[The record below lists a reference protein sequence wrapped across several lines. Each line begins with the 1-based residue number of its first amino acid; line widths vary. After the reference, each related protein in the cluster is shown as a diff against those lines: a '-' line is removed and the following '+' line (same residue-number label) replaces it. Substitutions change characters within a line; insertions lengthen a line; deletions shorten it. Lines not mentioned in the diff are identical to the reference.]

1 LAAPSTLKIDM
12 NGVASNLMKS
22 LSLTLRRF
30 SCLAISSAFVLLA
43 GCAEQRIRDQ
53 SQTDLA
59 GGRADQAVLEL
70 EEGLKDHPDSMT
82 LRAGLIQARGQAVA
96 QAVSEAGALRATGHL
111 DEARVRLERT
121 LKLDPTNERLL
132 AQISALAIERQ
143 QRDALTDAQ
152 ALVAQGQADTALHRI
167 AQALQDNPRHEG
179 LLQLQRQL
187 QMSQRQQLLNDSQAA
202 LGELRPISLDFRD
215 ASLRTVLDVVSRS
228 SGINFVFDRDLK
240 NEAHVS
246 VYLRQARVQDALDLI
261 TSTNQLAMKVI
272 DSKTV
277 LIYPNTADKQREY
290 QEQLVRVF
298 YLANADAKGTAAFL
312 RAMLKIHDPFVDE
325 RTNMIAL
332 RDSQENIQLAERL
345 VAMYDS
351 AEPEVVLEMEVLE
364 ISSTSLTNLG
374 IQFPSSLSL
383 TPIAPST
390 DSSGSGGLTLGN
402 IRSLTKDNIALGLGG
417 ITVNLQR
424 QVGDFSTLANPQIR
438 VKNKEKAKVLV
449 GDKIPIVTSTTG
461 TGGFVSDSVSYVD
474 VGLKL
479 DVQPTIYPDDEV
491 SIQIALEVSSLGSSI
506 TTSSGTVAYQIGTR
520 NASTVLRLRD
530 GETQLLAGLISKDE
544 SSNSNRLPLL
554 GDLPLI
560 GRLFSSTLDNG
571 DRKELV
577 LAITPRIVRN
587 LRQPSASES
596 EIWVGTEA
604 APKLRPPGGLRALP
618 IAPAASQA
626 GGAAP
631 REAVVGA
638 AVPAAAVPA
647 GLAPASPA
655 PDSAPV
661 PVAAAEPAKLS
672 WDGVH
677 EAHVGDTLDFR
688 VILDTPAPLRGLPL
702 EVHYDPVHFQFV
714 DATPGEL
721 FSQGGA
727 QLSFSK
733 TDDGAGTVRLG
744 VIRNQATGAT
754 GKGVAVNLRLKA
766 RAAGDAQLQLTG
778 AKALGLEGPLPQP
791 SSPPAW
797 SVHIQ

>member
-1 LAAPSTLKIDM
+1 MRYLSPAKRCLRLALTVAPLVM
-12 NGVASNLMKS
+12 LGA
-22 LSLTLRRF
+22 
-30 SCLAISSAFVLLA
+30 
-43 GCAEQRIRDQ
+43 CAEQRIRDQ

-59 GGRADQAVLEL
+59 GGRADQAVMEL
-70 EEGLKDHPDSMT
+70 EGGLKDHPDSMT
-82 LRAGLIQARGQAVA
+82 LRAGLLQARGQAVA
-96 QAVSEAGALRATGHL
+96 QAVSEAGALRATGKL
-111 DEARVRLERT
+111 DEAQARLERT
-121 LKLDPTNERLL
+121 LKLDPTNERLIGQL
-132 AQISALAIERQ
+132 SALSIERQ
-143 QRDALTDAQ
+143 QRDALVEAQ
-152 ALVAQGQADTALHRI
+152 ALVARGDTDAALHRI
-167 AQALQDNPRHEG
+167 AQALQDNPRHDG

-187 QMSQRQQLLNDSQAA
+187 EMAKRQELLTSSQAV

-228 SGINFVFDRDLK
+228 SGINFVFDRDLHG
-240 NEAHVS
+240 ETRIS
-246 VYLRQARVQDALDLI
+246 VYLRQARVQDALELI

-272 DSKTV
+272 DAKTV

-290 QEQLVRVF
+290 QEQIVRVF
-298 YLANADAKGTAAFL
+298 YLSNADAKGTASFL
-312 RAMLKIHDPFVDE
+312 KAMLKIHDPFVDE

-374 IQFPSSLSL
+374 IQFPTSLSL

-390 DSSGSGGLTLGN
+390 DAGGLTLGN

-417 ITVNLQR
+417 VTVNLQR

-491 SIQIALEVSSLGSSI
+491 SIQVALEVSSLGSSI

-560 GRLFSSTLDNG
+560 GRLFSSNLDNG

-596 EIWVGTEA
+596 ELWVGTEA
-604 APKLRPPGGLRALP
+604 APKLRPPGGLRASP
-618 IAPAASQA
+618 APAAPSQA
-626 GGAAP
+626 SGAVLRGGAVDP
-631 REAVVGA
+631 
-638 AVPAAAVPA
+638 AVPASAVPA
-647 GLAPASPA
+647 PAT
-655 PDSAPV
+655 PDTASGQAV
-661 PVAAAEPAKLS
+661 SAEPAKLS
-672 WDGVH
+672 WDGSHDVH
-677 EAHVGDTLDFR
+677 AGDTLD
-688 VILDTPAPLRGLPL
+688 LHLMLNAPVALRGLPI
-702 EVHYDPVHFQFV
+702 EIHYDPARLQFV
-714 DATPGEL
+714 DATAGDL
-721 FSQGGA
+721 FGQGGA
-727 QLSFSK
+727 QVSLSK
-733 TDDGAGTVRLG
+733 TDDGAGSARVG
-744 VIRNQATGAT
+744 VIRNQATGAI
-754 GKGVAVNLRLKA
+754 GKGAAINVRFKA
-766 RAAGDAQLQLTG
+766 RTAGDTQVELVG
-778 AKALGLEGPLPQP
+778 AKAIGLEGPLPAP
-791 SSPPAW
+791 AMPLAW
-797 SVHIQ
+797 SVHVQ